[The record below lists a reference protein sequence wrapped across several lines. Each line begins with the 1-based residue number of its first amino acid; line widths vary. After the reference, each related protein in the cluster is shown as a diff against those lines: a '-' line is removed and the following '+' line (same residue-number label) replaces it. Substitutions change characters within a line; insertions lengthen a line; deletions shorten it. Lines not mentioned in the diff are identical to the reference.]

1 MAAMSTWQT
10 MTNVMDIRVRDRY
23 IEKGKISLE
32 DVAKSKESLP
42 DLTESC
48 EWVDYEKE
56 FAENRE
62 DGDAEGA
69 PAHSGFAPAPP
80 NPGSLV

>member
-1 MAAMSTWQT
+1 

-23 IEKGKISLE
+23 IAKGKISLE
-32 DVAKSKESLP
+32 DVAKETEALR
-42 DLTESC
+42 DLTEES

-56 FAENRE
+56 FSDNRE
-62 DGDAEGA
+62 ENEAEGT
-69 PAHSGFAPAPP
+69 PASTGFAPAPV